1 MHKLFTYLRNK
12 LIFEKNRGVWI
23 NSRVDMNIDS
33 NDLITITKEGHVTGN
48 IFGNKVIVYGK
59 VDGNIISRF
68 SIKLHRGAVVNGQV
82 ISKEIKIEP
91 GVEGDVNLNVSKS
104 LDVNYFEKKIKKL
117 KKTTEPKNITSQGS
131 IKETLKDNSSPKLK
145 DQNNVN
151 NKSKSDIGL
160 ISDESIQRNN
170 STVSSFW

>member
-1 MHKLFTYLRNK
+1 MHKYFTYLRNK

-23 NSRVDMNIDS
+23 NSRVDMNIES
-33 NDLITITKEGHVTGN
+33 SDLITITKEGHITGN

-82 ISKEIKIEP
+82 ISKKIKIDP
-91 GVEGDVNLNVSKS
+91 GVKGDINLNVSKS
-104 LDVNYFEKKIKKL
+104 LDINYFEKKVKKL
-117 KKTTEPKNITSQGS
+117 KKTKEHKNITSQGF
-131 IKETLKDNSSPKLK
+131 IKEKSKDNSSPKLK

-151 NKSKSDIGL
+151 NKSNSDTGL
-160 ISDESIQRNN
+160 FSEESIQINDR
-170 STVSSFW
+170 SVDSFW